1 MNLHFVT
8 LNLTST
14 YRKLN
19 LPLTSDIYFELLPL
33 EMQKRLEQTEATTRG
48 ILLKMVFLEIPQNSQ
63 ENTCTRVSFLQADL
77 QLY

>member
-48 ILLKMVFLEIPQNSQ
+48 IL
-63 ENTCTRVSFLQADL
+63 
-77 QLY
+77 